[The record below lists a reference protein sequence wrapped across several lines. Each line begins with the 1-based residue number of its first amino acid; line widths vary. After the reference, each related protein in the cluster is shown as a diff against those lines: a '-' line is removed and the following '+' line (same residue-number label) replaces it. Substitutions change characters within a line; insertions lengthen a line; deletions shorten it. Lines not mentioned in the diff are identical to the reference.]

1 MSFAFFLV
9 PIEDDGG
16 RAAKELNQFLST
28 HRVVNIQRR
37 LIEQGANSAWTFCV
51 EYSAATMASSR
62 VGNSTARTGVDYRSL
77 LPPDEFQWF
86 SQLRDWRS
94 ALAKMES
101 IPPYLIFNNQQLAQM
116 VQERMTTKSD
126 LLRIP
131 SVGSAKV
138 EKYGDS
144 IIEQLTVFWGGGDAT
159 GG

>member
-9 PIEDDGG
+9 PIEDEGG

-51 EYSAATMASSR
+51 EYSAAAMASNR
-62 VGNSTARTGVDYRSL
+62 VGNSTTRNGVDYRSL

-86 SQLRDWRS
+86 SQLRDWRTS
-94 ALAKMES
+94 LAKMES
-101 IPPYLIFNNQQLAQM
+101 IPPYLIFNNQQLAQI
-116 VQERMTTKSD
+116 VQERMRTKSD

-131 SVGSAKV
+131 NVGSAKV

-144 IIEQLTVFWGGGDAT
+144 ILEQLTMWGGGDAT
-159 GG
+159 SG